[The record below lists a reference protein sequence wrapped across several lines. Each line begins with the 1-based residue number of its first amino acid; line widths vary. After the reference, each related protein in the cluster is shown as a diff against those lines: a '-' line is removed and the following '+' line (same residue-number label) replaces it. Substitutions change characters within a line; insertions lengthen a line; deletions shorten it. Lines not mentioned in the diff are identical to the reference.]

1 MHTHI
6 KHIKMALLTRT
17 KLFHSAT
24 PIPFY
29 KKNYCLKITPPPLPR
44 THTLSRAHTQ
54 LHIYI
59 LRDIDQTK

>member
-6 KHIKMALLTRT
+6 KHTKMALLTRT

-24 PIPFY
+24 PIRFYIY
-29 KKNYCLKITPPPLPR
+29 KKRLKITPPP
-44 THTLSRAHTQ
+44 HAHT
-54 LHIYI
+54 HIHKYI